1 MSRKISF
8 DELVAKREQR
18 EADKLKVGML
28 AIPGSETA
36 LEARMPP
43 KAVVM
48 ELYTELNEAQDA
60 KAALTCGN
68 HALYT
73 CCPQLQ
79 DRDLQREI
87 GTAEDPMRTVDALFS
102 LMEQDKL
109 GGQALQFLGLLPGDN
124 AGSEESAENAAET
137 VKN

>member
-1 MSRKISF
+1 MSKRILF
-8 DELVAKREQR
+8 EELVARREQR

>member
-43 KAVVM
+43 KAAVLEIYG
-48 ELYTELNEAQDA
+48 ELAAAGDAQ
-60 KAALTCGN
+60 AALACGN
-68 HALYT
+68 HALYA

-79 DRDLQREI
+79 DRTLPVRPSAARRV
-87 GTAEDPMRTVDALFS
+87 GAGGGRGAHGHRGRAVLCVRTGHAGRS
-102 LMEQDKL
+102 
-109 GGQALQFLGLLPGDN
+109 
-124 AGSEESAENAAET
+124 GSEVHGPASRRHRGSGP
-137 VKN
+137 

>member
-1 MSRKISF
+1 M
-8 DELVAKREQR
+8 
-18 EADKLKVGML
+18 
-28 AIPGSETA
+28 
-36 LEARMPP
+36 
-43 KAVVM
+43 
-48 ELYTELNEAQDA
+48 
-60 KAALTCGN
+60 
-68 HALYT
+68 
-73 CCPQLQ
+73 CPQLQ